1 MSEIKLV
8 CFDWGGVILRIC
20 RSWQEG
26 CERAGLPV
34 RDGSTDESAMH
45 RRHELSIRYQIGEL
59 SCEAFVDA
67 LAETTDGL
75 YTPDEI
81 RLIHDAWLIEEYEGV
96 GDVVSELVAH
106 PSVSTGLL
114 SNTNQLHWERHFETG
129 NRPADFPTV
138 GLLEHRHA
146 SHLLRLAKPD
156 PAIYRAFERET
167 GFDGPTILF
176 FDDLEE
182 NVQAARSVGWKSEQ
196 IDHTNDTA
204 GQIRAH
210 LRTHDV
216 L

>member
-34 RDGSTDESAMH
+34 RDGSTDESAMR
-45 RRHELSIRYQIGEL
+45 RRHELAVRYQVGEL
-59 SCEAFVDA
+59 SCDQFVTA

-81 RLIHDAWLIEEYEGV
+81 RLIHDAWLIEEYDGV
-96 GDVVSELVAH
+96 GDVVSELVSH
-106 PSVSTGLL
+106 PTVSTGLL
-114 SNTNQLHWERHFETG
+114 SNTNQLHWERHIETSG
-129 NRPADFPTV
+129 KRADFPTV

-156 PAIYRAFERET
+156 PAIYRAFERQT
-167 GFDGPTILF
+167 GFDGATILF

-182 NVQAARSVGWKSEQ
+182 NVQAAQSVGWKSEQ
-196 IDHTNDTA
+196 IDHTGDTA
-204 GQIRAH
+204 GQIRAY
-210 LRTHDV
+210 LRTHGI